1 MKYSIVGVLFLSLNL
16 FCMSEELLEIQGLLQ
31 SIQKTGRIEQELQHI
46 EFLKE
51 ICNAQRSVLQK
62 HKQLMNNMREYFNE
76 SKKFEIM
83 RRQPV
88 SSSTDARQE
97 MFRKNAQQIEKLEQA
112 RQLVVEQIALL
123 EAKK

>member
-1 MKYSIVGVLFLSLNL
+1 
-16 FCMSEELLEIQGLLQ
+16 MSEELLEIQGLLQ